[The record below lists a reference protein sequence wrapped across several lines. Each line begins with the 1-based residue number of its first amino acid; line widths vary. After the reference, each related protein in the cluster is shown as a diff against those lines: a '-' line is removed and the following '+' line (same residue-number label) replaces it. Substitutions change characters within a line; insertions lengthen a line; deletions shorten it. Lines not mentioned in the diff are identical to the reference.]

1 MGAHLSSVRILFL
14 VEEEIQP
21 TYQFISCLVV
31 LHKVSNDISNI
42 DHFVSIHIS
51 Y

>member
-14 VEEEIQP
+14 VKEEIKP
-21 TYQFISCLVV
+21 TNLFISCFVV
-31 LHKVSNDISNI
+31 LHKVSNDISNK
-42 DHFVSIHIS
+42 DE